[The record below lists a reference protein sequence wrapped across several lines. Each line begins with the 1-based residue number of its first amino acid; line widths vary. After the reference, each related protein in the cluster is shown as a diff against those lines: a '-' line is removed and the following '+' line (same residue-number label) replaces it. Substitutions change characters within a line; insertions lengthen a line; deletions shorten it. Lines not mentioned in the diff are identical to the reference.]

1 MPTSPLAPSRLA
13 GALAAALLLGT
24 AASAALAQEVPL
36 TAESR
41 RSLTLTVYNQNLG
54 LVSETRRVELPA
66 GESLLAIEDVS
77 GQLQP
82 ETVLLAAQGLRVIE
96 QSLAADLLTPQR
108 LLEASVGQ
116 TVQLIRTHPETGAD
130 IVEEARVL
138 SLAGGMVL
146 QIGDRIE
153 ISPPGRIVFTGMPAG
168 LRSEPA
174 LLARVFPGQ
183 AGPNDLRLD
192 YLTAGLSWRADYVA
206 RLNAAS
212 DRLDLQALVTL
223 SNATDTDFS
232 GATLRLVAGE
242 VNQGGAMPSPQP
254 IFKARQESMAMAA
267 SAQDMA
273 APVAAADRYVYSLQ
287 RPVTL
292 RRGETKQIPLMS
304 AQGVKVTREYRF
316 DDRLHAYRGGPEED
330 PVNADIVLELV
341 NDPDLG
347 LGAPLPAGTVRVYG
361 PSESGEAATLFLGA
375 DAIGHTPEG
384 EKARLTIGQA
394 FDVTARAEL
403 LVDERL
409 SSSSYETGQKITV
422 RNAKEE
428 AVEVIVARSLPRGWT
443 MREESAP
450 HETESANRIAWRL
463 TVPAG
468 GEAELTYRIRV
479 ENQ

>member
-24 AASAALAQEVPL
+24 AASAALAQEVAL

-41 RSLTLTVYNQNLG
+41 RDLTLTVYNQNLG
-54 LVSETRRVELPA
+54 LVSETRRVDLPA

>member
-82 ETVLLAAQGLRVIE
+82 ESVLLAAQGLRVIE

-116 TVQLIRTHPETGAD
+116 TVQLIRTHPDTGAD

-428 AVEVIVARSLPRGWT
+428 AVEVIVARTLPRGWT